1 MKAIDLAVVKALV
14 NQAVAKLSEVKPPE
28 VDYDLVKSFIPPARD
43 ALPAKEVDYDLIKS
57 FIPAAL
63 PALPATKVDYDFI
76 KSFIPPALPANEVD
90 YDLVKSFIPPALPAK
105 EVDYDL
111 IKSFIPAA
119 LNPKEVD
126 YDLVKSFIPV
136 AKVGQAGRGI
146 ASIKVNEEDMLV
158 VTYDD
163 GDMTI
168 AGKVS
173 ITRESTGGGN
183 SYTGAPVGSFGI
195 TGTKTNDAGELI
207 IVGAW
212 GKEFN
217 TGFTSVQQ
225 RAEETNDWIT
235 LTTSFSSIPTF
246 NTPLFGG
253 SVYNYLYNDDTLTLY
268 RYIDVAGGDRYFAD
282 FDGLVLEN
290 LVATK
295 KAQTI
300 TL

>member
-1 MKAIDLAVVKALV
+1 MKAIDLAIVKALL
-14 NQAVAKLSEVKPPE
+14 NQSIPKVVDGKDGVDGLTGSQGDTGASGERGEVGKQGLSGN
-28 VDYDLVKSFIPPARD
+28 DGRD
-43 ALPAKEVDYDLIKS
+43 AVDGLSGADGLDGLHGKDGLDGKS
-57 FIPAAL
+57 GKAGKIGKAG
-63 PALPATKVDYDFI
+63 
-76 KSFIPPALPANEVD
+76 
-90 YDLVKSFIPPALPAK
+90 
-105 EVDYDL
+105 
-111 IKSFIPAA
+111 
-119 LNPKEVD
+119 LNGID
-126 YDLVKSFIPV
+126 
-136 AKVGQAGRGI
+136 GQQGSQGEAGSQGNKGDTGRGVT
-146 ASIKVNEEDMLV
+146 SIKVNEEDMLV
-158 VTYDD
+158 ITYDD
-163 GDMTI
+163 GDLDI
-168 AGKVS
+168 AGKMHF
-173 ITRESTGGGN
+173 TKEADGAGGGY
-183 SYTGAPVGSFGI
+183 YTGAPVGSFGI

>member
-1 MKAIDLAVVKALV
+1 MKAIDLSIVKALL
-14 NQAVAKLSEVKPPE
+14 NQSIPKVVDGKDGVDGLTGSQGHTGASGERGEVGKQGLSGK
-28 VDYDLVKSFIPPARD
+28 DGRD
-43 ALPAKEVDYDLIKS
+43 AVDGLSGADGLDGLHGKDGLDGKS
-57 FIPAAL
+57 GKAGKIGKAG
-63 PALPATKVDYDFI
+63 
-76 KSFIPPALPANEVD
+76 
-90 YDLVKSFIPPALPAK
+90 
-105 EVDYDL
+105 
-111 IKSFIPAA
+111 
-119 LNPKEVD
+119 LNGID
-126 YDLVKSFIPV
+126 
-136 AKVGQAGRGI
+136 GQQGSQGEAGPQGNKGDTGRGVT
-146 ASIKVNEEDMLV
+146 SIKVNEEDMLV
-158 VTYDD
+158 ITYDD
-163 GDMTI
+163 GDLDI
-168 AGKVS
+168 AGKMHF
-173 ITRESTGGGN
+173 TKEADEAGGGY
-183 SYTGAPVGSFGI
+183 YTGAPVGSFGI

-246 NTPLFGG
+246 NTPLLGG